1 MKNTWSLAM
10 FFVGSISVASLAAIG
25 CVSYTVVPTPG
36 KTTTPK
42 AIDTCSFEVV
52 AREPAGAFDEIGTVT
67 VTSATSSPE
76 KFQSAIKEDVCR
88 LGGDAVVTEVN
99 GLGQIIRGVVL
110 RRK

>member
-1 MKNTWSLAM
+1 MKNSSNFPMLFA
-10 FFVGSISVASLAAIG
+10 GSISVASLAVVG
-25 CVSYTVVPTPG
+25 CVSYSVVPAPG
-36 KTTTPK
+36 KTPTPK
-42 AIDTCSFEVV
+42 AMDSCSFEVA
-52 AREPAGAFDEIGTVT
+52 AREPAGEFDEIGTVT

-88 LGGDAVVTEVN
+88 LGGDAVVTQVN